1 MQRCGAKK
9 SAGAVVVLS
18 SDRWTKVL
26 VRRQAHAVEIAAG
39 MAKGSIPET
48 RFRRSRC
55 KLRQKSLP
63 LGSAVPTA
71 SMQKRNH

>member
-1 MQRCGAKK
+1 MQRRDAIK
-9 SAGAVVVLS
+9 SARALVVLS
-18 SDRWTKVL
+18 CDRWTKVL

-55 KLRQKSLP
+55 KRGYSEAWQSIGLASLGTGG
-63 LGSAVPTA
+63 L
-71 SMQKRNH
+71 